1 MALRLARL
9 ETLAAVARH
18 GSFSHAARELHLSQP
33 AVSMQVRQLE
43 LALGL
48 PLLERVGKRAFPT
61 KAGELLLAHAGRA
74 LRELETGL
82 EVVQQLSGIVAGR
95 IRLGTS
101 ASFSIYLLPPALR
114 RFRSRYPRTEL
125 TVVTGNAPEI
135 ARAVVGRELDV
146 GIVSLPVRERE
157 LAVSP
162 FYRDE
167 VVAIAPP
174 DRRWRRGHRAAA
186 RDLVSAPLIL
196 FERGATLRRVIDD
209 WFRRAGE
216 VPAAAME
223 LGNTEAIKK
232 LVEAGLGLSVTSWFG
247 GATEG
252 RRRKLAAARLD
263 PPLYR
268 EIGVIRR
275 RDKPRTPGVEAV
287 LGTVEGLRRGVG
299 DAQGGVARAEQAVG
313 LVVEPAR
320 VAELER
326 RPEPRREL
334 GEEVAEP
341 IGRLPEIGRELEE
354 DRAEL
359 VPERAGGVA
368 EVPERLVHVA
378 EPGHVRDPLRRL
390 QDEDEAG
397 RRRVA
402 PRRERP
408 RVRHPVER
416 RVDLD
421 RREALDV
428 PGEHL
433 RGREVGGIERALPLG
448 VVVPGRADAE
458 RQPRHASRGVA
469 GAPRASAT
477 AGCTTWPR
485 QMLTPFA
492 SAGFA
497 RVAAA
502 TPRVASSSAYG
513 SVAFVSA
520 NVEVRGTSAG
530 MLATP

>member
-1 MALRLARL
+1 MDLRLARL

-18 GSFSHAARELHLSQP
+18 GSFSRAARELHLSQP

-82 EVVQQLSGIVAGR
+82 EVVQQLRGIVAGR

-174 DRRWRRGHRAAA
+174 DRRWRRGRRAAA

-216 VPAAAME
+216 VPAASR
-223 LGNTEAIKK
+223 L
-232 LVEAGLGLSVTSWFG
+232 LVLEEDERLAPAAADLAEPRDPGVQRLVPVLDRAEPHV
-247 GATEG
+247 APVRRRDG
-252 RRRKLAAARLD
+252 RRRARL
-263 PPLYR
+263 
-268 EIGVIRR
+268 
-275 RDKPRTPGVEAV
+275 
-287 LGTVEGLRRGVG
+287 GVG
-299 DAQGGVARAEQAVG
+299 DAEGGVARPEQAVG

-320 VAELER
+320 VTELER
-326 RPEPRREL
+326 HPEPRREL

-341 IGRLPEIGRELEE
+341 VGRLPEIGRELEE

-359 VPERAGGVA
+359 VAERAGGVA
-368 EVPERLVHVA
+368 EVPERLAHVA
-378 EPGHVRDPLRRL
+378 
-390 QDEDEAG
+390 
-397 RRRVA
+397 
-402 PRRERP
+402 
-408 RVRHPVER
+408 
-416 RVDLD
+416 
-421 RREALDV
+421 
-428 PGEHL
+428 
-433 RGREVGGIERALPLG
+433 GGPT
-448 VVVPGRADAE
+448 
-458 RQPRHASRGVA
+458 
-469 GAPRASAT
+469 ASAP

>member
-1 MALRLARL
+1 MDLRLARL

-82 EVVQQLSGIVAGR
+82 EVVQQLRGIVAGR

-167 VVAIAPP
+167 GVAIAPP
-174 DRRWRRGHRAAA
+174 DRRWRRGRRAAA
-186 RDLVSAPLIL
+186 RDLVRAPLVP

-232 LVEAGLGLSVTSWFG
+232 LVEAGLRLSVTSWFWVAAG
-247 GATEG
+247 GG
-252 RRRKLAAARLD
+252 RGEAPAGAPRP

-275 RDKPRTPGVEAV
+275 RDKPRTPVLEAF
-287 LGTVEGLRRGVG
+287 LATLEGLRRS
-299 DAQGGVARAEQAVG
+299 
-313 LVVEPAR
+313 
-320 VAELER
+320 LE
-326 RPEPRREL
+326 
-334 GEEVAEP
+334 
-341 IGRLPEIGRELEE
+341 
-354 DRAEL
+354 
-359 VPERAGGVA
+359 
-368 EVPERLVHVA
+368 
-378 EPGHVRDPLRRL
+378 
-390 QDEDEAG
+390 
-397 RRRVA
+397 
-402 PRRERP
+402 
-408 RVRHPVER
+408 
-416 RVDLD
+416 
-421 RREALDV
+421 
-428 PGEHL
+428 
-433 RGREVGGIERALPLG
+433 
-448 VVVPGRADAE
+448 
-458 RQPRHASRGVA
+458 
-469 GAPRASAT
+469 
-477 AGCTTWPR
+477 
-485 QMLTPFA
+485 
-492 SAGFA
+492 
-497 RVAAA
+497 
-502 TPRVASSSAYG
+502 
-513 SVAFVSA
+513 
-520 NVEVRGTSAG
+520 
-530 MLATP
+530 

>member
-1 MALRLARL
+1 MDLRLARL
-9 ETLAAVARH
+9 EPLAAVARH

-74 LRELETGL
+74 VRELEAGL
-82 EVVQQLSGIVAGR
+82 EVLQQLRGIVAGR

-114 RFRSRYPRTEL
+114 RFRSRYRRTEL

-135 ARAVVGRELDV
+135 ARAVVASELDV

-174 DRRWRRGHRAAA
+174 DRRWRRGQRAAA

-232 LVEAGLGLSVTSWFG
+232 LVEAGLGLSVTSRFG
-247 GATEG
+247 VAAEV

-263 PPLYR
+263 PPLYPG
-268 EIGVIRR
+268 IGVIRR
-275 RDKPRTPGVEAV
+275 PDKPRTPVLEAF
-287 LGTVEGLRRGVG
+287 LATVEGLRPAPAEAEGPAG
-299 DAQGGVARAEQAVG
+299 AGRA
-313 LVVEPAR
+313 PS
-320 VAELER
+320 R
-326 RPEPRREL
+326 RPLRE
-334 GEEVAEP
+334 
-341 IGRLPEIGRELEE
+341 
-354 DRAEL
+354 
-359 VPERAGGVA
+359 
-368 EVPERLVHVA
+368 
-378 EPGHVRDPLRRL
+378 
-390 QDEDEAG
+390 
-397 RRRVA
+397 
-402 PRRERP
+402 
-408 RVRHPVER
+408 
-416 RVDLD
+416 
-421 RREALDV
+421 
-428 PGEHL
+428 
-433 RGREVGGIERALPLG
+433 
-448 VVVPGRADAE
+448 
-458 RQPRHASRGVA
+458 
-469 GAPRASAT
+469 
-477 AGCTTWPR
+477 
-485 QMLTPFA
+485 
-492 SAGFA
+492 
-497 RVAAA
+497 
-502 TPRVASSSAYG
+502 
-513 SVAFVSA
+513 
-520 NVEVRGTSAG
+520 
-530 MLATP
+530 